1 MSNIELISE
10 NPKTMVEIKEILNKI
25 KKRDK
30 ELTPRGIKT
39 YDYISKL
46 TKLSEKQ
53 INELKDKLNKLDIS
67 RLKEKHINKIIDI
80 YPKDQD
86 SIKAILNA
94 ENITLKQDDIIK
106 ILETLK

>member
-1 MSNIELISE
+1 MSNIELINE
-10 NPKTMVEIKEILNKI
+10 EPKTMVEIKEIMDKI

-39 YDYISKL
+39 YNYISKF
-46 TKLSEKQ
+46 TKLTQKQ
-53 INELKDKLNKLDIS
+53 IEELRNKINKIGIT

-80 YPKDQD
+80 SSQDQD

-94 ENITLKQDDIIK
+94 ENITLKQEDITK